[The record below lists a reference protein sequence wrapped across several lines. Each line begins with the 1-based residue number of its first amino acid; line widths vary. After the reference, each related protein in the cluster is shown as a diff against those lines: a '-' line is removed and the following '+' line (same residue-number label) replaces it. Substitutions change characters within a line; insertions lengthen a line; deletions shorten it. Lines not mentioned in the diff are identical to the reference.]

1 MNLYDKSSVRKEQ
14 SQNPSGRNE
23 LRGPKEAGLWVGPG
37 QRSAQGMTRVEVNQ
51 QKGASL
57 QQVCS
62 PAGDKRLEHGSR
74 DLSNS

>member
-1 MNLYDKSSVRKEQ
+1 MNCEGPRKQ
-14 SQNPSGRNE
+14 GCGLGQGRE
-23 LRGPKEAGLWVGPG
+23 
-37 QRSAQGMTRVEVNQ
+37 SAQGMTRVEVNQ

-74 DLSNS
+74 DLSNG